1 MKNLKIPRYIR
12 WIGELGIVF
21 LLLMTLLRVA
31 LVYSFRTPS
40 QKLTSL
46 IDAYIL
52 GMRFD
57 LRIVCIAC
65 LVLFLVGS
73 LPWLHP
79 LRKKWGKRVAFWL
92 WSVFVIILTIFYMV
106 DFANYAYL
114 SQRMSATLLN
124 YAEDTKI
131 SFGMAWQTYH
141 LGWILLGLIVV
152 VIAVL
157 SIVRL
162 TYNRVLSRPVYNN
175 RRIQVAWAF
184 GFFLLLALGIFGRVG
199 QYPLRWSD
207 AFDLESDYAANIA
220 LNPFQSFFS
229 TLNFRGATYDETKL
243 RANYNWISSYLGVDA
258 PDSNSFRF
266 DRQIAGAPVS
276 AASPNVVLV
285 ICESFSAY
293 KSSMYN
299 NPLNTTPF
307 FNQLCQQGVFFNRCF
322 TPTYGTAKGVW
333 ATITGIPDVQWFK
346 TASRNPA
353 AVDQHSIINDF
364 DNYEKYYFIGGS
376 TSWANLRG
384 VLNNNLS
391 GLHLYEQDDY
401 KAPKIDVWGISDKNL
416 FLEANNV
423 LKQQSKP
430 FFAVIQTA
438 DNHRPYT
445 IPEEDRQDFKKE
457 RVPMDSLLKYG
468 FKTLDEFNAFRY
480 TDYCFRKFMEEA
492 RKQPYFKNT
501 IFVFVGDHGI
511 AGDASAILPRAY
523 TDQVLTAEH
532 VPLLF
537 YSPALLQPKKYDMI
551 ASQIDIL
558 PTVAGLCNITHSNT
572 TLGRNLLDPKRLAA
586 DSGKSNCAFIIDT
599 ERKQI
604 GVIKSPYFYSYGV
617 NGNSFEQISNIV
629 TDEKVVLTDSLRH
642 QYRSMTNAF
651 YETSR
656 YLLLNNKKKLNK

>member
-12 WIGELGIVF
+12 WIGEVGVVF

-46 IDAYIL
+46 IDAYLL

-73 LPWLHP
+73 IPALHP
-79 LRKKWGKRVAFWL
+79 LKKKWGKRVAFWL
-92 WSVFVIILTIFYMV
+92 WGVFIVILTVFYMV
-106 DFANYAYL
+106 DFGNYAYL

-131 SFGMAWQTYH
+131 SLGMAWQTYH
-141 LGWILLGLIVV
+141 LGWILLGMIVV
-152 VIAVL
+152 IVCAL
-157 SIVRL
+157 SMIRF
-162 TYNRVLSRPVYNN
+162 TYNRVLSRPLQDH
-175 RRIQVAWAF
+175 RKSQVIW
-184 GFFLLLALGIFGRVG
+184 GILFFAVLGLGIFGRVG

-207 AFDLESDYAANIA
+207 AFDLNSDYAANIA

-229 TLNFRGATYDETKL
+229 TLNFRGTTYDEKKV
-243 RANYNWISSYLGVDA
+243 RKGYGWMSQYLGVNN
-258 PDSNSFRF
+258 PDSNTLNFERSYTGN
-266 DRQIAGAPVS
+266 ATS

-293 KSSMYN
+293 KSSMYG

-307 FNQLCQQGVFFNRCF
+307 FNQLCEQGIFFNRCF

-364 DNYEKYYFIGGS
+364 TNYEKFYFIGGS

-384 VLNNNLS
+384 LLNNNLS

-401 KAPKIDVWGISDKNL
+401 EAKKIDVWGISDKNL
-416 FLEANNV
+416 FLEANKV
-423 LKQQSKP
+423 LKQQTKP
-430 FFAVIQTA
+430 FFAVVQTA

-445 IPEEDRQDFKKE
+445 IPDEDLGDFKKKT
-457 RVPMDSLLKYG
+457 VPLDSLRRYG
-468 FKTLDEFNAFRY
+468 FKSVDEYNAFRF
-480 TDYCFRKFMEEA
+480 TDYCYRKFMEAAQKE
-492 RKQPYFKNT
+492 PYFRNT

-511 AGDASAILPRAY
+511 AGDASGSLPKAF

-537 YSPALLQPKKYDMI
+537 YAPGILKPQTHTAL

-558 PTVAGLCNITHSNT
+558 PTIAGLCKINYTNT
-572 TLGRNLLDPKRLAA
+572 ALGRNLLDSQRLAK
-586 DSGKSNCAFIIDT
+586 DSGASNSAFIIDT

-604 GVIKSPYFYSYGV
+604 GVIHGPYYYSYGV
-617 NGNSFEQISNIV
+617 NGSNYEQISSIV
-629 TDEKVVLTDSLRH
+629 NNDKVELTDSLRR
-642 QYRSMTNAF
+642 QYRTMTDAF
-651 YETSR
+651 YETAR
-656 YLLLNNKKKLNK
+656 YLLLNNKKKP

>member
-12 WIGELGIVF
+12 WIGEVGIVF
-21 LLLMTLLRVA
+21 LLLMTLLRIA

-46 IDAYIL
+46 IDAYLL

-57 LRIVCIAC
+57 LRIVGIAC
-65 LVLFLVGS
+65 LVLFLIGS
-73 LPWLHP
+73 IPPLHP
-79 LRKKWGKRVAFWL
+79 VRKKWGKRVAFWL
-92 WSVFVIILTIFYMV
+92 WGVFVIILTIFYVV

-141 LGWILLGLIVV
+141 LGWILLGLVVV
-152 VIAVL
+152 VIGVL
-157 SIVRL
+157 SIIRI
-162 TYNRVLSRPVYNN
+162 TYNRILSLPAHNN
-175 RRIQVAWAF
+175 RKIQAAWAVT
-184 GFFLLLALGIFGRVG
+184 FFLALALGIFGRIG

-229 TLNFRGATYDETKL
+229 TLNFRSATYDDNKV
-243 RANYNWISSYLGVDA
+243 RSGYNWMSNYLGVES
-258 PDSNSFRF
+258 PDSNTFRF
-266 DRQIAGAPVS
+266 ERNIAGTPAS
-276 AASPNVVLV
+276 ATSPNVVLV

-293 KSSMYN
+293 KSSMYD
-299 NPLNTTPF
+299 NPLNTTPY
-307 FNQLCQQGVFFNRCF
+307 FNELCEQGVFFNRCF

-333 ATITGIPDVQWFK
+333 ATLTGIPDVQWFK

-364 DNYEKYYFIGGS
+364 TNYEKFYFIGGS

-391 GLHLYEQDDY
+391 DLNLYEQDDY
-401 KAPKIDVWGISDKNL
+401 SAPKVDVWGISDKNL
-416 FLEANNV
+416 FLEANKV

-430 FFAVIQTA
+430 FFAVVQTA

-445 IPEEDRQDFKKE
+445 IPEEDRQDFKKVT
-457 RVPMDSLLKYG
+457 VPTDTLLRYG
-468 FKTLDEFNAFRY
+468 FKSIDELNAFRY
-480 TDYCFRKFMEEA
+480 TDYCFKKFIDAA
-492 RKQPYFKNT
+492 RKEAYFRNT
-501 IFVFVGDHGI
+501 IFVFIGDHGI
-511 AGDASAILPRAY
+511 AGDASAMLPKAF

-537 YSPALLQPKKYDMI
+537 YAPALLQPKKYDVI
-551 ASQIDIL
+551 ASQIDVL
-558 PTVAGLCNITHSNT
+558 PTVAGLCKVPHSNT
-572 TLGRNLLDPKRLAA
+572 TLGRNLLDSNRMAA

-604 GVIKSPYFYSYGV
+604 GVIKTPYYYSYGV

-629 TDEKVVLTDSLRH
+629 TNEKVVLTDSLRH
-642 QYRSMTNAF
+642 QYRTMTDAF

-656 YLLLNNKKKLNK
+656 YLLLNNKKKTKQ

>member
-12 WIGELGIVF
+12 WIGEVGIVF
-21 LLLMTLLRVA
+21 LLLMTLLRIV

-46 IDAYIL
+46 IDAYLL

-65 LVLFLVGS
+65 LVLFLIGS
-73 LPWLHP
+73 IPALHP
-79 LRKKWGKRVAFWL
+79 LKKKWGKRVAFWL
-92 WSVFVIILTIFYMV
+92 WGIFIVVLTVFYMV
-106 DFANYAYL
+106 DFGNYAYL

-124 YAEDTKI
+124 YAEDTQI
-131 SFGMAWQTYH
+131 SLGMAWQTYH
-141 LGWILLGLIVV
+141 LGWILLGMIVV
-152 VIAVL
+152 IISAL
-157 SIVRL
+157 SLIRF
-162 TYNRVLSRPVYNN
+162 TYNRVLSRP
-175 RRIQVAWAF
+175 RQDHRKSQVVWAVV
-184 GFFLLLALGIFGRVG
+184 FFLLLGLGIFGRIG

-207 AFDLESDYAANIA
+207 AFELNSDYAANIA

-229 TLNFRGATYDETKL
+229 TLNFRGATYDEKKV
-243 RANYNWISSYLGVDA
+243 RAGYAWMSKYLGVDK
-258 PDSNSFRF
+258 PDSNTLNLERSYP
-266 DRQIAGAPVS
+266 GMPVTAS
-276 AASPNVVLV
+276 SPNVVLV

-293 KSSMYN
+293 KSSMYG

-307 FNQLCQQGVFFNRCF
+307 FNQLCEQGIFFNRCF

-333 ATITGIPDVQWFK
+333 ATVTGIPDVQWFK

-364 DNYEKYYFIGGS
+364 TNYEKFYFIGGS

-384 VLNNNLS
+384 LLNNNLS

-401 KAPKIDVWGISDKNL
+401 EAKKIDVWGISDKNL
-416 FLEANNV
+416 FLEANKV
-423 LKQQSKP
+423 LKQQTKP
-430 FFAVIQTA
+430 FFAVVQTA

-445 IPEEDRQDFKKE
+445 IPEEDLGDFKKQT
-457 RVPMDSLLKYG
+457 VPLDSLRKYG
-468 FKTLDEFNAFRY
+468 FKTLDEYNAFRF
-480 TDYCFRKFMEEA
+480 TDYCYRKFMEAAQKE
-492 RKQPYFKNT
+492 PYFQNT

-511 AGDASAILPRAY
+511 AGDASGTLPKAF

-537 YSPALLQPKKYDMI
+537 YAPALLKPQTHTAL

-558 PTVAGLCNITHSNT
+558 PTIAGLCKISHTNT
-572 TLGRNLLDPKRLAA
+572 TLGRNLLDSQRLAKDGGA
-586 DSGKSNCAFIIDT
+586 SNSAFIIDT

-604 GVIKSPYFYSYGV
+604 GVIHGPYYYSYGV
-617 NGNSFEQISNIV
+617 NGSNYEQISSIV
-629 TDEKVVLTDSLRH
+629 NNEKVVLTDSLRK
-642 QYRSMTNAF
+642 QYRDMTNAF
-651 YETSR
+651 YETAR
-656 YLLLNNKKKLNK
+656 YLLLNNKKKK